1 MRLRDLLKILD
12 NAEIEGT
19 ETGCYKE
26 MYCKII
32 YEKGDFVMKTIN
44 FKKSNDLSASLLDCI
59 LVSLD
64 EMYKWEFM
72 FSDGLKIYVTI
83 KK

>member
-19 ETGCYKE
+19 EAGCYKE

-32 YEKGDFVMKTIN
+32 YEKGDFVNPFFN
-44 FKKSNDLSASLLDCI
+44 FSQKSVLN
-59 LVSLD
+59 
-64 EMYKWEFM
+64 
-72 FSDGLKIYVTI
+72 
-83 KK
+83 